1 MAEMVIME
9 TSFTTLEAVKFKQE
23 MDWCQIDVRGVV
35 VGLFQEGESAASFI
49 TGD

>member
-1 MAEMVIME
+1 MAEMFIME

-23 MDWCQIDVRGVV
+23 MDWCQTDVWGVV
-35 VGLFQEGESAASFI
+35 VGLFQEGESAATFI